1 MAAQETELPH
11 HLQVV
16 VDWFVAACQ
25 ADERVVAAFLAGSYA
40 RGIVDAYSDLDLCL
54 ITTDAAYD
62 AFFAEREDFL
72 RRLGEPTFLEDY
84 HGSGV
89 DLVTFMFADGAE
101 GELVFGRESDFLHM
115 HKGPYTVLVDKKRLL
130 AGAVFPGYRPDQS
143 EQVETLHGLI
153 YWFWHDLSH
162 HFITPLARGQIWGA
176 YGALEDLRRTC
187 VNLAR
192 LRQNFAVEVDG
203 YEKVEQAIP
212 IEQLSPLQATCC
224 PLEREAML
232 QAIFVIVHFYQEVAP
247 PLAQAHG
254 IPYPAEL
261 ERVMYD
267 RLEQLRSASRD

>member
-1 MAAQETELPH
+1 MAAQDTKLPRR
-11 HLQVV
+11 LQVV
-16 VDWFVAACQ
+16 VDRFVAACQ
-25 ADERVVAAFLAGSYA
+25 ADERVMAAFLAGSYA

-62 AFFAEREDFL
+62 AFFAEREAFL
-72 RRLGEPTFLEDY
+72 RRLGETTFLEDY

-89 DLVTFMFADGAE
+89 DLVTFMFAGGAE
-101 GELVFGRESDFLHM
+101 GELVFGRESDFQQM
-115 HKGPYTVLVDKKRLL
+115 HEGPYTVLLDKKHLL
-130 AGAVFPGYRPDQS
+130 AGAVFPGYKPDRA
-143 EQVETLHGLI
+143 EQIETLHGLI
-153 YWFWHDLSH
+153 SWFWHDLSH
-162 HFITPLARGQIWGA
+162 HFITPMARGHLWGA

-192 LRQNFAVEVDG
+192 LRQNFAVEAEG
-203 YEKVEQAIP
+203 YEKVEQAMP

-254 IPYPAEL
+254 LAYPAEL
-261 ERVMYD
+261 ERVMYA
-267 RLEQLRSASRD
+267 RLERLRTASHD